1 MAQLGS
7 ADEEKR
13 AVQSLVGSDGTTLVR
28 VGNATNG
35 AVYTIALAN
44 NECVR
49 ARDASMEW
57 NGNGACCLC
66 L

>member
-1 MAQLGS
+1 MVQLGS

-13 AVQSLVGSDGTTLVR
+13 AVQSFGGSGGATLVR

-35 AVYTIALAN
+35 AVYAIALAN

-57 NGNGACCLC
+57 NGNV
-66 L
+66 